1 MNLIEL
7 IIYEAQNDEENSN
20 NQSDRLNQL
29 YDSADA
35 KGKQLID
42 DALICICGWSMSSLR
57 ERL

>member
-7 IIYEAQNDEENSN
+7 IIYEAQNENSN
-20 NQSDRLNQL
+20 SQSDRLNQL

-42 DALICICGWSMSSLR
+42 DALICICGWSMSSLK